1 MRIALV
7 HSFYSSRIPSGE
19 NIVVQEQ
26 LCALRDAG
34 HDVLLVSQSTDQ
46 RARRRTYPIEA
57 AVCVASG
64 VGPTPEG
71 LLREFRPDIVH
82 IHNLFPNY
90 GTRWLQSWTGPV
102 VVTLHN
108 FRPICIAGTLFRDG
122 EVCTSCPDGHRWA
135 GLRHGCFHNSRL
147 ASAPIAWSNRRG
159 IVGNVAM
166 RRADAI
172 IVLSPRAQKTFED
185 AGLAPALVH
194 LLPNFVRTRERRP
207 DVLSASARWLFSG
220 RLTAEKGIIELL
232 HSWPPGAQLD
242 VVGDGPL
249 ASSAAAIAGPGV
261 RFFGQIKNDLLRSM
275 ITNYVGVVIPSQ
287 WYEGAF
293 PMVYLEAL
301 AGGTPVVAFDGNGA
315 ADDVAENQL
324 GVVVAR
330 RPSSHELG
338 EALASVQS
346 AGPALRAKCRLSFMS
361 RFTEHRWLSEVE
373 QVYLSA
379 ARRDKITGSG

>member
-166 RRADAI
+166 RRADAV
-172 IVLSPRAQKTFED
+172 IVLSSRARKTFED
-185 AGLAPALVH
+185 AGLDPTLVH
-194 LLPNFVRTRERRP
+194 ILPNFVRTGEYRLGDFPSSE
-207 DVLSASARWLFSG
+207 RWLTVG

-232 HSWPPGAQLD
+232 RSWPPGAQLD

-249 ASSAAAIAGPGV
+249 AAAAAAIAGPGV
-261 RFFGQIKNDLLRSM
+261 RFLGQIKNDLLRSM
-275 ITNYVGVVIPSQ
+275 ITQYVGVVIPSQ
-287 WYEGAF
+287 WYEGF
-293 PMVYLEAL
+293 PTIYLEAL
-301 AGGTPVVAFDGNGA
+301 AGGTPVVAFDGNSA
-315 ADDVAENQL
+315 ADDVTKSQL
-324 GVVVAR
+324 GAVVAR
-330 RPSSHELG
+330 QPSSYELR

-346 AGPALRAKCRLSFMS
+346 AGAALRDKCRLSFMS